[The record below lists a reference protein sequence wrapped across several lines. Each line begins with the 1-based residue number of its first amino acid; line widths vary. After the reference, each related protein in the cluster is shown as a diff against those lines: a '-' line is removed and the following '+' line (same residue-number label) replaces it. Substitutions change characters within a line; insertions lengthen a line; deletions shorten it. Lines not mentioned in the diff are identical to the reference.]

1 MTLVILYN
9 LKKKVFVHAKLLTE
23 LTVWKTEQLLFENW
37 FTKLF
42 CLTKFDR
49 RVKSMIFHF
58 FWTPSEDFVRSY
70 HKDFLLKTSCIKV
83 DKASLIIDFDTY
95 WITCVTWEV
104 VSKMRAIFS
113 ALFHFTIAYLS
124 VENLFWNAEE
134 GKKYFFFTLK
144 NIYLPV

>member
-1 MTLVILYN
+1 
-9 LKKKVFVHAKLLTE
+9 
-23 LTVWKTEQLLFENW
+23 
-37 FTKLF
+37 
-42 CLTKFDR
+42 
-49 RVKSMIFHF
+49 MIFHF

-113 ALFHFTIAYLS
+113 ALFHFTIYSS
-124 VENLFWNAEE
+124 VKAVSVLE
-134 GKKYFFFTLK
+134 
-144 NIYLPV
+144 